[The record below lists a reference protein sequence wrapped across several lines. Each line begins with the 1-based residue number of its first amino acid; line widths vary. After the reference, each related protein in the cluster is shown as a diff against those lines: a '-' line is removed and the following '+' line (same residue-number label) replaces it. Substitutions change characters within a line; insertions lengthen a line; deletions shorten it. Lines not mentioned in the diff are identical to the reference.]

1 MKKLAALILA
11 LIMLAPLFPR
21 IGANAEAPTDASP
34 QEAQTYAQAHNFQFV
49 GGSAPM
55 DYSLASRMTCN
66 GFSDVKFDPDVWNYF
81 RFQLASVEP
90 LAEDSNYNVYTFKS
104 SFQSFVKL
112 SGIQTSESVSVGY
125 RWMRPFFVD
134 ANTGYKIP
142 QKSVYYSYSDGIDH
156 QESIN
161 GISSAGNSA
170 TGNRISLRDVLDSP
184 SFTWDGEEVHAY
196 LRYSGDSSIRNK
208 DIQTGDDGRTTVDVS
223 FQIDDGYTLVLPAGY
238 TGLCIGYD
246 ITWGENDANYEEAE
260 EEDSDELELFEP
272 EEGSHYY
279 FRRLDEM
286 AAVLLNGPVSGRT
299 GSSFAKSIVGNAEAL
314 AELKNIVATPDGTVQ
329 CYTTDKV
336 ATWSFLS
343 TASMEMRRLLAERGL
358 LEIDIAASKAGAGH
372 ASEPTDDKLCNVNA
386 INRSTGLLVDVVAFD
401 GAGNVLGR
409 SGMIAPGEFISGF
422 SLDKAPKATFKN
434 VRDDIYSSAANGGT
448 PTIIDKTLECSL
460 ALGAYVYDLDGNF
473 LYYEIFST
481 L

>member
-1 MKKLAALILA
+1 MKKLAALILV
-11 LIMLAPLFPR
+11 LIMLAPLCPR

-66 GFSDVKFDPDVWNYF
+66 GFSDVKFDPDAWNYF
-81 RFQLASVEP
+81 QFQLVSVEP
-90 LAEDSNYNVYTFKS
+90 LAEDSNYNVYAFKS
-104 SFQSFVKL
+104 SIQPYVKL
-112 SGIQTSESVSVGY
+112 SGIQASESTSAGY
-125 RWMRPFFVD
+125 LLMAPRFVD
-134 ANTGYKIP
+134 ANTGYEIP
-142 QKSVYYSYSDGIDH
+142 QRSAHYSDGIDH
-156 QESIN
+156 LESIN

-170 TGNRISLRDVLDSP
+170 TGNRISLRDVLNSP
-184 SFTWDGEEVHAY
+184 SFTWDGEEVHVY
-196 LRYSGDSSIRNK
+196 LRRSGNSSIRNE

-223 FQIDDGYTLVLPAGY
+223 FQVDDEYILILPAGY

-272 EEGSHYY
+272 EEDSHYY

-286 AAVLLNGPVSGRT
+286 AAVLLNGQVSGRT
-299 GSSFAKSIVGNAEAL
+299 ESGFAKSIAGNAEAL
-314 AELKNIVATPDGTVQ
+314 AELKNIVANPDGTVQ
-329 CYTTDKV
+329 CYTTDNV

-409 SGMIAPGEFISGF
+409 SGMIVPGEFISGF
-422 SLDKAPKATFKN
+422 SLDKAPEATFKN